1 MSYKSCIRSCVY
13 IRVNFEQCTSKMRE
27 KEKGENEEE
36 MKEKKKEKKKKT
48 TSISLFGSC
57 IVGLDVIFG
66 ISCKCV
72 YKTK

>member
-1 MSYKSCIRSCVY
+1 
-13 IRVNFEQCTSKMRE
+13 MRE

-72 YKTK
+72 YETK

>member
-1 MSYKSCIRSCVY
+1 
-13 IRVNFEQCTSKMRE
+13 MRE
-27 KEKGENEEE
+27 KEERENEEV
-36 MKEKKKEKKKKT
+36 MKEKEKEKEKRT

-72 YKTK
+72 YETK

>member
-1 MSYKSCIRSCVY
+1 MYVK
-13 IRVNFEQCTSKMRE
+13 NERE
-27 KEKGENEEE
+27 RKKGKRRRDEREEKRKRKE
-36 MKEKKKEKKKKT
+36 KT

-72 YKTK
+72 YETK